1 MSFTTWTPAAV
12 SSEARRWSG
21 SVWRMVESQHIAA
34 TMKLVDTREEQDLLE
49 TLLES
54 GKPALPTDTEGLDYL
69 LATPFR
75 YPPRTGGSRF
85 RGATDPGVFYGAE
98 SVRTAAAELGYW
110 RWRFLQDAVDL
121 EGLDPVPHTAFA
133 ASVSAQAVDL
143 RKPPFETDAK
153 LWQHPTHYAPTQA
166 FARVVRK
173 AGVGG
178 IVYRSVRDPSPAWCI
193 AVLSPAGFDGRHA
206 MPGAQTWYL
215 AVSQRAVTW
224 RRESEA
230 ITFSVESW
238 REDRHGSPR

>member
-12 SSEARRWSG
+12 SSEARRWRG
-21 SVWRMVESQHIAA
+21 SAWRMVESQHIAA

-49 TLLES
+49 TLLDS
-54 GKPALPTDTEGLDYL
+54 GKPSLQTDTESLDIL

-75 YPPRTGGSRF
+75 YPPRKGGSRF
-85 RGATDPGVFYGAE
+85 RGATDPGVFYAAE

-110 RWRFLQDAVDL
+110 RWRFLHDAVDL
-121 EGLDPVPHTAFA
+121 DAIDPVPHTAFA
-133 ASVSAQAVDL
+133 ARVSVQGVDL
-143 RKPPFETDAK
+143 RKPPFETDAQ

-166 FARVVRK
+166 FARVARE
-173 AGVGG
+173 AGLGG

-193 AVLSPAGFDGRHA
+193 AVLSPAGFEERQALH
-206 MPGAQTWYL
+206 GAQTWFL
-215 AVSQRAVTW
+215 AVSQRAVIW

-238 REDRHGSPR
+238 REDRHRPPK